1 MVTIQVGNIR
11 LGRTLLDR
19 GSIVELMNRSKV
31 LEIHP
36 LLKVYTDGY
45 LRVSLATDTI
55 YILTNYIFLLVNL
68 EGV

>member
-1 MVTIQVGNIR
+1 VR

-19 GSIVELMNRSKV
+19 GFIVELINRSKV
-31 LEIHP
+31 LGIYP
-36 LLKVYTDGY
+36 LLKVYTDGH

-55 YILTNYIFLLVNL
+55 YTLTNYIFLLVNL